1 MVPLI
6 ERNIDLNI
14 PASSQR
20 LRGAITAAGYAWG
33 QSKAALGGET
43 FDAILMAD
51 VVYDP
56 KARHQLCVNARVGK
70 LTHRDAECSGLLRFS
85 YGL

>member
-1 MVPLI
+1 MPLI

-14 PASSQR
+14 PASSQGPR
-20 LRGAITAAGYAWG
+20 SAITAAGYAWG
-33 QSKAALGGET
+33 QSKAALGAEN

-56 KARHQLCVNARVGK
+56 KARHGCL
-70 LTHRDAECSGLLRFS
+70 
-85 YGL
+85 